1 MRFVIL
7 LCSILLAAFP
17 AQQAV
22 AQGMA
27 EPTYTLV
34 LRGVSMRQALEE
46 LARTTKMDL
55 VYSTNL
61 VSNKEV
67 YCDGRNAAAEGLLRC
82 ILKGSGLDYI
92 RSSSGAY
99 VLIESPE
106 QAPRYGYLSGS
117 VVDGATGEPLPYA
130 HVLLADAATGTTT
143 DAAGLFSFATVL
155 SGVQRVVVT
164 YVGYETM
171 VDSVRIAQGTSEQL
185 QLALRPHEVAMEPV
199 IIDGLSQRLP
209 SADLGLGALQRH
221 DLQAPT
227 TTGTPD
233 VARGA
238 ATVMGVATQQP
249 LADLHI
255 QGGASGEHLTLL
267 DGVPVRDP
275 VSLGRHLGAFSPLA
289 LRRMTVH
296 KAGFGAEAGSHLSGV
311 ITVEQDVAGEE
322 EREMVLQVDP
332 VSINGKVQGRF
343 RFSEG
348 LHGAAMLAVRSS
360 VWGVYEDTGVA
371 SLLRRW
377 NTVDPLLASYWVGAA
392 VTSASLDHHLRQ
404 PVVAFSDVHASA
416 RLHLSPFRILH
427 ASLYRA
433 RNHLASDLAAVST
446 SEEADQLLLTRDE
459 YDWANWA
466 GQVQHHWLLGA
477 RSMGTVQVQAS
488 RHASHYYYGSTRLD
502 AEALTTPEAV
512 QQAAVGA
519 WPTFSDGKY
528 GERNTIR
535 EVAAK
540 ASLRHSLSVRQQ
552 VEAGIAVAQTDS
564 RFWWGNQY
572 IAPFSHATAAW
583 DLTSYFKSE
592 WAISPHTTWEPS
604 LRLTYLPVRDM
615 VYAEPRMAVRY
626 DRAASA
632 VGPYALRIAGGL
644 YRQFTN
650 QFEISSSGASA
661 VVPSLLF
668 WLPLDASIAPPHA
681 YHLATEALFTPGSAW
696 TINLEGYLK
705 WQPRL
710 LTLDYAALLDEHP
723 ATQPASDPVA
733 LMQSDFVSA
742 ARGRAYGGGVRVQ
755 RAGQRLTTTFNY
767 SYSHA
772 VQQFPSRFDGRY
784 EPVPWNDPHR
794 LSVDARLLLTARF
807 TADFTGRSSWGRRWA
822 LRRAYYDYLAL
833 RTDPTMLK
841 DFDLQRP
848 DEQKLEP
855 YFRLDAGLT
864 YEQHWG
870 RAGVQMRIFV
880 SNLLD
885 HRNTYDWSIERGE
898 AGETIVPR
906 LLPGRHAG
914 LSLRF
919 DY

>member
-1 MRFVIL
+1 M
-7 LCSILLAAFP
+7 P
-17 AQQAV
+17 
-22 AQGMA
+22 
-27 EPTYTLV
+27 EPMYTLL
-34 LRGVSMRQALEE
+34 LRGVPMRQALEE

-55 VYSTNL
+55 VYSTSL
-61 VSNKEV
+61 VSDKEV
-67 YCDGRNAAAEGLLRC
+67 YCDGRNAAPEGLLRC
-82 ILKGSGLDYI
+82 ILKDSGLDFI

-99 VLIESPE
+99 VLISSPE

-117 VVDGATGEPLPYA
+117 VVDGTTGEPLPYA
-130 HVLLADAATGTTT
+130 HVMLADAAAGTTT

-155 SGVQRVVVT
+155 SGMQRVVVT
-164 YVGYETM
+164 YVGYETV
-171 VDSVRIAQGTSEQL
+171 VDSIRIAQGATGQL
-185 QLALRPHEVAMEPV
+185 QLALRPHKVAMEPV
-199 IIDGLSQRLP
+199 IIDGLSQRQP
-209 SADLGLGALQRH
+209 SASLGLGALHQGE
-221 DLQAPT
+221 LQAPT
-227 TTGTPD
+227 ATGTPD

-289 LRRMTVH
+289 LRRLTVH

-311 ITVEQDVAGEE
+311 IAVEQDVVGAEE
-322 EREMVLQVDP
+322 QEMVLQVDP

-343 RFSEG
+343 RLSEG
-348 LHGAAMLAVRSS
+348 LHGAAMVAVRSS
-360 VWGVYEDTGVA
+360 VWDVYEDTGVS

-377 NTVDPLLASYWVGAA
+377 NTVDPLLASYWVGEA
-392 VTSASLDHHLRQ
+392 VTSTSLDYHLRQ
-404 PVVAFSDVHASA
+404 PAVAFSDVHASA

-433 RNHLASDLAAVST
+433 RNRLASDLVAVSMGT
-446 SEEADQLLLTRDE
+446 DVDQLLLKRDE

-477 RSMGTVQVQAS
+477 RSMGTLQVQAS
-488 RHASHYYYGSTRLD
+488 RHASHYLYGAARLD
-502 AEALTTPEAV
+502 TFMLTTPEAV
-512 QQAAVGA
+512 QQAAAEA
-519 WPTFSDGKY
+519 WPAFSEGGGY
-528 GERNTIR
+528 GERNRIR
-535 EVAAK
+535 EVAVK
-540 ASLRHSLSVRQQ
+540 ASVRHSLSVRQQ
-552 VEAGIAVAQTDS
+552 VEAGIAVAQTGS

-572 IAPFSHATAAW
+572 IAPFRHATTAW
-583 DLTSYFKSE
+583 DLTSYLKSE
-592 WAISPHTTWEPS
+592 WAIRPQTTWEPS
-604 LRLTYLPVRDM
+604 LRLTYLPVRGM
-615 VYAEPRMAVRY
+615 VYAEPRMAIRY

-650 QFEISSSGASA
+650 QFDISSSGASA

-668 WLPLDASIAPPHA
+668 WLPLDASIAPPRA

-710 LTLDYAALLDEHP
+710 LTLDYAALLEEHP
-723 ATQPASDPVA
+723 ARPSTTDPVV
-733 LMQSDFVSA
+733 MVQSDFVSA
-742 ARGRAYGGGVRVQ
+742 TRGRAYGGGVRVQ
-755 RAGQRLTTTFNY
+755 WAGERLTTTFNY

-794 LSVDARLLLTARF
+794 LSVDARWLLSSRLTAG
-807 TADFTGRSSWGRRWA
+807 FTGRSSWGRGWA

-833 RTDPTMLK
+833 RTEPTTLD
-841 DFDLQRP
+841 DFDLHRP
-848 DEQKLEP
+848 GEQKLEP

-870 RAGVQMRIFV
+870 RAGVQMRVFV

-885 HRNTYDWSIERGE
+885 RRNTYDWSIERGE
-898 AGETIVPR
+898 ASETIIPR